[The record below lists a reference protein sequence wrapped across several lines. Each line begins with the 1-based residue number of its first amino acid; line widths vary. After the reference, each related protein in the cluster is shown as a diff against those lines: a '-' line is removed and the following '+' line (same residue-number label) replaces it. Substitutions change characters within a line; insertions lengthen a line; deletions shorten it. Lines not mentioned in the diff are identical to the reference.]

1 MGRRVVVRRK
11 SKDLAQNAPR
21 KGGGKSETARRFI
34 AETERAQRKAND
46 KSAGETPALLRNFLP
61 VVTIPGDERLE
72 CVPMGKVYAGASGWA
87 YGSWKPDFYPAKLSV
102 ARFLNHYASRLN
114 SVEVNYTFGRRVN
127 VELLERWAAAAPDHF
142 RFAVKA
148 HRRITHS
155 KRLRDAAPVTAEFL
169 AALEPLRRTEKL
181 GPVLFQL
188 PGNFKCDV
196 GRLREFLTGLPPWV
210 RAAFEFRHE
219 SWFSEDVYATLRK
232 AGAALCLAEGEE
244 LATPEVVT
252 ADFHYLRLR
261 KESYSRR
268 SVAAKVHRLAQNGDV
283 FVYFKH
289 EDTPEGALRAE
300 ALLRPARKK

>member
-1 MGRRVVVRRK
+1 M
-11 SKDLAQNAPR
+11 
-21 KGGGKSETARRFI
+21 SEI
-34 AETERAQRKAND
+34 
-46 KSAGETPALLRNFLP
+46 
-61 VVTIPGDERLE
+61 
-72 CVPMGKVYAGASGWA
+72 YAGTSGWA
-87 YGSWKPDFYPAKLSV
+87 YGSWRPSFYPAKMGA
-102 ARFLNHYASRLN
+102 ARFLNHYAGRMN
-114 SVEVNYTFGRRVN
+114 SVEVNYTFGRRVSD
-127 VELLERWAAAAPDHF
+127 ELLRRWAEAVPANF

-155 KRLRDAAPVTAEFL
+155 KRLRDAAAVTEEFV
-169 AALEPLRRTEKL
+169 ASLEPLRQSGKL

-196 GRLREFLTGLPPWV
+196 VRLRDFLARLPPWM

-232 AGAALCLAEGEE
+232 GGAVLCVAEDEK

-261 KESYSRR
+261 KERYSRKA
-268 SVAAKVHRLAQNGDV
+268 VAERVRRLTLSGDV

-289 EDTPEGALRAE
+289 DETPVGALRAE
-300 ALLRPARKK
+300 AVLRAVRTK